1 MINKHYRRKRK
12 AKTPPRWT
20 ITRRWVIN
28 NLGLITLVLLVL
40 DFASLYV
47 IQNYYY
53 GASQQYLNT
62 KISSVTGVLSRYS
75 QDADTSFS
83 SEMRSTIENFSD
95 KEKMELMAIN
105 SKGQVVLTS
114 SGFTPEENA
123 AMPDYE
129 SAMDGGDGYW
139 VGTVGKE
146 TVMAVTVDIS
156 DLSTEYNAI
165 RVVAS
170 LEQVKETL
178 HTYIFGVTAICVGIL
193 LLLVITGVYFIRSIV
208 QPIQQINATTKK
220 FAKGDFSVRI
230 NDTSNDEIGDLC
242 VSINQMADELSNTE
256 NMKNEFISSVSHELR
271 TPLTAI
277 KGWAETMCMEADPD
291 TVQRGVHVIVNETE
305 RLSEMVEELLDF
317 SRMQSGRF
325 SLQCATMDVLAEL
338 GDAVLI
344 YVEKAKRENIR
355 IIYQEPEMLP
365 FVYGDKNRIRQVFIN
380 VIDNAIKYSNPGS
393 TITVSAEEVSGM
405 IQVTITDNGV
415 GISAADLPRVKTKFF
430 KANHTRRGS
439 GIGLAVADEI
449 ITMHGGRL
457 DITSE
462 LNVGTNPLSVP
473 IKKSPLKGVT
483 PHGVGRC
490 PKGTAG
496 TAQYEGD
503 RRQAVVGF
511 SRKSFSKSNRSY
523 KITPLSATADI
534 SPFRGDNLVTIA
546 FPFREAIL
554 KTPNTFPSGTPC
566 RTFLGKDNTWQ
577 SNPEKIQST

>member
-40 DFASLYV
+40 DFAFLYV

-62 KISSVTGVLSRYS
+62 KISSVTGVLSRYA

-114 SGFTPEENA
+114 SGFTPEENT

-344 YVEKAKRENIR
+344 YAEKAKRENIR

-462 LNVGTNPLSVP
+462 LNVGTN
-473 IKKSPLKGVT
+473 
-483 PHGVGRC
+483 
-490 PKGTAG
+490 
-496 TAQYEGD
+496 
-503 RRQAVVGF
+503 
-511 SRKSFSKSNRSY
+511 
-523 KITPLSATADI
+523 
-534 SPFRGDNLVTIA
+534 VTITLPIESQRRSSA
-546 FPFREAIL
+546 A
-554 KTPNTFPSGTPC
+554 T
-566 RTFLGKDNTWQ
+566 
-577 SNPEKIQST
+577 

>member
-62 KISSVTGVLSRYS
+62 KISSVTGVLSRYA

-462 LNVGTNPLSVP
+462 LNVGTNVTITLP
-473 IKKSPLKGVT
+473 IKS
-483 PHGVGRC
+483 
-490 PKGTAG
+490 
-496 TAQYEGD
+496 Q
-503 RRQAVVGF
+503 RR
-511 SRKSFSKSNRSY
+511 S
-523 KITPLSATADI
+523 SAAT
-534 SPFRGDNLVTIA
+534 
-546 FPFREAIL
+546 
-554 KTPNTFPSGTPC
+554 
-566 RTFLGKDNTWQ
+566 
-577 SNPEKIQST
+577 

>member
-62 KISSVTGVLSRYS
+62 KISSVTGVLSRYA

-95 KEKMELMAIN
+95 KEKVELMAIN

-462 LNVGTNPLSVP
+462 LNVGTN
-473 IKKSPLKGVT
+473 
-483 PHGVGRC
+483 
-490 PKGTAG
+490 
-496 TAQYEGD
+496 
-503 RRQAVVGF
+503 
-511 SRKSFSKSNRSY
+511 
-523 KITPLSATADI
+523 
-534 SPFRGDNLVTIA
+534 VTITLPIESQRRSSA
-546 FPFREAIL
+546 A
-554 KTPNTFPSGTPC
+554 T
-566 RTFLGKDNTWQ
+566 
-577 SNPEKIQST
+577 

>member
-62 KISSVTGVLSRYS
+62 KISSVTGVLSRYA

-462 LNVGTNPLSVP
+462 LNVGTN
-473 IKKSPLKGVT
+473 
-483 PHGVGRC
+483 
-490 PKGTAG
+490 
-496 TAQYEGD
+496 
-503 RRQAVVGF
+503 
-511 SRKSFSKSNRSY
+511 
-523 KITPLSATADI
+523 
-534 SPFRGDNLVTIA
+534 VTITLPIESQRRSSA
-546 FPFREAIL
+546 A
-554 KTPNTFPSGTPC
+554 T
-566 RTFLGKDNTWQ
+566 
-577 SNPEKIQST
+577 

>member
-62 KISSVTGVLSRYS
+62 KISSVTGVLSRYA

-193 LLLVITGVYFIRSIV
+193 LLLVITGVYVIRSIV

-462 LNVGTNPLSVP
+462 LNVGTN
-473 IKKSPLKGVT
+473 
-483 PHGVGRC
+483 
-490 PKGTAG
+490 
-496 TAQYEGD
+496 
-503 RRQAVVGF
+503 
-511 SRKSFSKSNRSY
+511 
-523 KITPLSATADI
+523 
-534 SPFRGDNLVTIA
+534 VTITLPIESQRRSSA
-546 FPFREAIL
+546 A
-554 KTPNTFPSGTPC
+554 T
-566 RTFLGKDNTWQ
+566 
-577 SNPEKIQST
+577 

>member
-62 KISSVTGVLSRYS
+62 KISSVTGVLSRYA

-365 FVYGDKNRIRQVFIN
+365 FVYGDKKRIRQVFIN

-462 LNVGTNPLSVP
+462 LNVGTN
-473 IKKSPLKGVT
+473 
-483 PHGVGRC
+483 
-490 PKGTAG
+490 
-496 TAQYEGD
+496 
-503 RRQAVVGF
+503 
-511 SRKSFSKSNRSY
+511 
-523 KITPLSATADI
+523 
-534 SPFRGDNLVTIA
+534 VTITLPIESQRRSSA
-546 FPFREAIL
+546 A
-554 KTPNTFPSGTPC
+554 T
-566 RTFLGKDNTWQ
+566 
-577 SNPEKIQST
+577 

>member
-62 KISSVTGVLSRYS
+62 KISSVTGVLSRYA

-344 YVEKAKRENIR
+344 YMEKAKRENIR

-380 VIDNAIKYSNPGS
+380 VIDNAIKYSNLGS

-462 LNVGTNPLSVP
+462 LNVGTN
-473 IKKSPLKGVT
+473 
-483 PHGVGRC
+483 
-490 PKGTAG
+490 
-496 TAQYEGD
+496 
-503 RRQAVVGF
+503 
-511 SRKSFSKSNRSY
+511 
-523 KITPLSATADI
+523 
-534 SPFRGDNLVTIA
+534 VTITLPIESQRRSSA
-546 FPFREAIL
+546 A
-554 KTPNTFPSGTPC
+554 T
-566 RTFLGKDNTWQ
+566 
-577 SNPEKIQST
+577 

>member
-1 MINKHYRRKRK
+1 MDTSGMINKHYRRKRK

-62 KISSVTGVLSRYS
+62 KISSVTGVLSRYA
-75 QDADTSFS
+75 QDADISFS

-344 YVEKAKRENIR
+344 YMEKAKRENIR

-462 LNVGTNPLSVP
+462 LNVGTN
-473 IKKSPLKGVT
+473 
-483 PHGVGRC
+483 
-490 PKGTAG
+490 
-496 TAQYEGD
+496 
-503 RRQAVVGF
+503 
-511 SRKSFSKSNRSY
+511 
-523 KITPLSATADI
+523 
-534 SPFRGDNLVTIA
+534 VTITLPIESQRRSSA
-546 FPFREAIL
+546 A
-554 KTPNTFPSGTPC
+554 T
-566 RTFLGKDNTWQ
+566 
-577 SNPEKIQST
+577 